1 MTLRRAITNMSVLGF
16 FGVLAPCLAFALNTP
31 SGEPLEQ
38 VDATFLGTG
47 QEAGPAAPAPGWA
60 VQVGAFADEPAAEA
74 QLTRAAE
81 RAPDEISRAIRRV
94 TPFAWNDGRMFYRAR
109 FGGLDAQTAQAA
121 CAVLNRHGET
131 CYVVVD
137 QIAKPD
143 HATLVEAA
151 ADPAPLV
158 RHIES
163 IGIRAP
169 ATVPVADIIVADTVV
184 ADTVVADTVVADTV
198 VADTVV
204 AAPVKVA
211 ANSARPSLLDTASQV
226 NNDELSG
233 MRGGFFTAA
242 GAHFDFGASVQT
254 MINGQLALQTN
265 VQWTPAG
272 PAIQQLSGLGASIQ
286 AQVAS
291 NLAKAGIGT
300 AATNAAANAAGNAA
314 ANAANTVAGANA
326 ATANVASALTGMPP
340 VTPNAA
346 TPVAPD
352 VTAPVSTTVTTIT
365 PPTGAQPTP
374 VTVGGLSGIQI
385 PGATGGSTQVF
396 ANVGAG
402 QIQNIILN
410 SASNQTITQNTNVM
424 LTIYNFPAWQQ
435 QLMQNAVS
443 SQLAHDIMAASGLSG
458 H

>member
-1 MTLRRAITNMSVLGF
+1 MTPRRAIKNMSFLGLC
-16 FGVLAPCLAFALNTP
+16 GVVAPCLAFAVNAP
-31 SGEPLEQ
+31 SGEPLEH
-38 VDATFLGTG
+38 VDTTFLGTG
-47 QEAGPAAPAPGWA
+47 QDPAPAGPAPGWA

-94 TPFAWNDGRMFYRAR
+94 TPFAWNNGRMFYRAR

-121 CAVLNRHGET
+121 CAVLNRRGET
-131 CYVVVD
+131 CFVVAD

-143 HATLVEAA
+143 RATLVETTP
-151 ADPAPLV
+151 DPAPLV
-158 RHIES
+158 RRIES
-163 IGIRAP
+163 NGIQAP

-184 ADTVVADTVVADTV
+184 AV
-198 VADTVV
+198 TVV

-211 ANSARPSLLDTASQV
+211 ANTARPSLLSAASQV
-226 NNDELSG
+226 NNDDLSD

-254 MINGQLALQTN
+254 MVNGQLALQTN
-265 VQWTPAG
+265 VQWTPTG
-272 PAIQQLSGLGASIQ
+272 PAIQQLSGLGASIR

-291 NLAKAGIGT
+291 NLANAGIGT
-300 AATNAAANAAGNAA
+300 AA
-314 ANAANTVAGANA
+314 ANA
-326 ATANVASALTGMPP
+326 ATNAASNTAGNVVSTLTATPP
-340 VTPNAA
+340 QAPNAA
-346 TPVAPD
+346 APAIAN
-352 VTAPVSTTVTTIT
+352 VTAPATPSTTVTSIT
-365 PPTGAQPTP
+365 PPTGTQPTP

-396 ANVGAG
+396 ANVAAG
-402 QIQNIILN
+402 QLQNIILN
-410 SASNQTITQNTNVM
+410 SASNQTISQNTNVM

-443 SQLAHDIMAASGLSG
+443 SQLAHDILAASGLSG

>member
-1 MTLRRAITNMSVLGF
+1 M
-16 FGVLAPCLAFALNTP
+16 NTP

-38 VDATFLGTG
+38 VDTTFLGTG

-60 VQVGAFADEPAAEA
+60 VQVGAFTDEPAAEA

-94 TPFAWNDGRMFYRAR
+94 TPFAWNNGRMFYRAR

-131 CYVVVD
+131 CFVVAD
-137 QIAKPD
+137 QIARPD
-143 HATLVEAA
+143 HATLVEATP
-151 ADPAPLV
+151 DPAPLV

-163 IGIRAP
+163 IVIQAP
-169 ATVPVADIIVADTVV
+169 ATVPVGDIIVADTVI
-184 ADTVVADTVVADTV
+184 
-198 VADTVV
+198 ADTVV

-211 ANSARPSLLDTASQV
+211 ANTARPSLLSAASQV
-226 NNDELSG
+226 NNDELSD

-254 MINGQLALQTN
+254 MVNGQLALQTN

-272 PAIQQLSGLGASIQ
+272 PAVQQLSGLGASIQ

-300 AATNAAANAAGNAA
+300 AATNAAASAASNAVSDA
-314 ANAANTVAGANA
+314 ANAGANA
-326 ATANVASALTGMPP
+326 AGNVASTLTATPP
-340 VTPNAA
+340 QTPNAA
-346 TPVAPD
+346 APATSN
-352 VTAPVSTTVTTIT
+352 VTAPEAPATTVTSIT
-365 PPTGAQPTP
+365 PPTGTQPTP

-424 LTIYNFPAWQQ
+424 LTIYNFPVWQQ

-443 SQLAHDIMAASGLSG
+443 SQLAHDILAASGIGG

>member
-1 MTLRRAITNMSVLGF
+1 VRR
-16 FGVLAPCLAFALNTP
+16 
-31 SGEPLEQ
+31 
-38 VDATFLGTG
+38 
-47 QEAGPAAPAPGWA
+47 
-60 VQVGAFADEPAAEA
+60 
-74 QLTRAAE
+74 
-81 RAPDEISRAIRRV
+81 
-94 TPFAWNDGRMFYRAR
+94 
-109 FGGLDAQTAQAA
+109 
-121 CAVLNRHGET
+121 
-131 CYVVVD
+131 
-137 QIAKPD
+137 
-143 HATLVEAA
+143 
-151 ADPAPLV
+151 
-158 RHIES
+158 IES
-163 IGIRAP
+163 NGIQAP
-169 ATVPVADIIVADTVV
+169 ATVSVADIIVADTI
-184 ADTVVADTVVADTV
+184 

-211 ANSARPSLLDTASQV
+211 ANTARPSLLSAASQV
-226 NNDELSG
+226 NNDDLSD

-254 MINGQLALQTN
+254 MVNGQLALQTN

-272 PAIQQLSGLGASIQ
+272 PAVQQLSGLGASIQ

-300 AATNAAANAAGNAA
+300 AATNAAANAASNAVS
-314 ANAANTVAGANA
+314 NAANAGANA
-326 ATANVASALTGMPP
+326 AGNVASTLTATPP
-340 VTPNAA
+340 QTPNATAPA
-346 TPVAPD
+346 TSN
-352 VTAPVSTTVTTIT
+352 VTAPAAPATTVTSIT

-385 PGATGGSTQVF
+385 PGVTGGSTQVF

-424 LTIYNFPAWQQ
+424 LTIYNFPVWQQ

-443 SQLAHDIMAASGLSG
+443 SQLAHDILAASGIGG

>member
-16 FGVLAPCLAFALNTP
+16 FGALVPCLAFAVNTP
-31 SGEPLEQ
+31 SGAPLEQ
-38 VDATFLGTG
+38 VDTTFLGTG

-94 TPFAWNDGRMFYRAR
+94 TPFPWNNGRMFYRAR

-131 CYVVVD
+131 CFVVVD

-143 HATLVEAA
+143 HATLVEATP
-151 ADPAPLV
+151 DPAPLV
-158 RHIES
+158 RPIES
-163 IGIRAP
+163 IGIQGP
-169 ATVPVADIIVADTVV
+169 ATVPVADIIVADTI
-184 ADTVVADTVVADTV
+184 

-211 ANSARPSLLDTASQV
+211 ANTARPSLLSAASQV
-226 NNDELSG
+226 NNDELSD

-254 MINGQLALQTN
+254 MVNGQLALQTN

-291 NLAKAGIGT
+291 NLANAGIGT
-300 AATNAAANAAGNAA
+300 AAANAAANAASNAVS
-314 ANAANTVAGANA
+314 NAVNAGANA
-326 ATANVASALTGMPP
+326 AGNVASTLTATPP
-340 VTPNAA
+340 QTPNAA
-346 TPVAPD
+346 
-352 VTAPVSTTVTTIT
+352 APVTSNVAAPAAPATTVTSIT
-365 PPTGAQPTP
+365 PPTGTQPTP

-424 LTIYNFPAWQQ
+424 LTIYNFPVWQQ

-443 SQLAHDIMAASGLSG
+443 SQLAHDILAASGIGG